1 MQVSNGTRLLS
12 LDILRGFDM
21 FFIMGSPILFKA
33 LAKITDCE
41 PFIWISSQM
50 KHCVW
55 DGFAWMDLV
64 FPLFLFISGI
74 TFPISYNKNI
84 CKPDY
89 SKKKFCKY
97 ILRRVAVLVVLGM
110 LYNGLLSTLSFS
122 ENRYCSVLG
131 RIGIA
136 WGIAA
141 FIYMG
146 ITSRIKRVLVIFA
159 ILMGYWLIF
168 LLFKAPDA
176 IPEAHYLSPEGNI
189 AGYIDRLLIPGQ
201 LYMKDLY
208 EAEGILSTIP
218 SVATAMLGMFLGD
231 YMFFSKDLP
240 LKKIRMILLV
250 GGLLVLLGWCWGMIL
265 PINKTLWSSSFVL
278 FVGGLSALLFALFYW
293 IFDVKAYC
301 SRVGLFFKVI
311 GMNSIFIYLL
321 QKIINFNDV
330 SQFFIKG
337 VCSYLPDNYDLL
349 LLGMT
354 RVALCWLILYFM
366 YKRSIFFKV

>member
-1 MQVSNGTRLLS
+1 MQALNGGRLAS

-21 FFIMGSPILFKA
+21 FFIMGSPIIFKA

-41 PFIWISSQM
+41 PFIWISVQM
-50 KHCVW
+50 KHCAW

-89 SKKKFCKY
+89 NKEAFYKH
-97 ILRRVAVLVVLGM
+97 ILKRVIVLIVLGM

-131 RIGIA
+131 RIGVA

-146 ITSRIKRVLVIFA
+146 VASKIKQLI
-159 ILMGYWLIF
+159 ILISILIGYWLVF

-176 IPEAHYLSPEGNI
+176 TLDAHYLSPEGNI
-189 AGYIDRLLIPGQ
+189 AGYMDRLLIPGR
-201 LYMKDLY
+201 LYMKNLY
-208 EAEGILSTIP
+208 EAEGVLSTIP

-231 YMFFSKDLP
+231 YMFFSKDAP
-240 LKKIRMILLV
+240 LKKTRTILLL
-250 GGLLVLLGWCWGMIL
+250 GGILMLLGWCWGMVY

-278 FVGGLSALLFALFYW
+278 FAGGLSAVLFTLFYW
-293 IFDVKAYC
+293 IFDVKMCC
-301 SRVGLFFKVI
+301 SCVGLFFKVI

-321 QKIINFNDV
+321 QKIVSFNDV

-337 VCSYLPDNYDLL
+337 ICNYLPDNYDLL
-349 LLGMT
+349 LLGLT
-354 RVALCWLILYFM
+354 RVTLCWIILYFM
-366 YKRSIFFKV
+366 YKRNIFFKV

>member
-1 MQVSNGTRLLS
+1 
-12 LDILRGFDM
+12 
-21 FFIMGSPILFKA
+21 
-33 LAKITDCE
+33 
-41 PFIWISSQM
+41 
-50 KHCVW
+50 
-55 DGFAWMDLV
+55 
-64 FPLFLFISGI
+64 
-74 TFPISYNKNI
+74 
-84 CKPDY
+84 
-89 SKKKFCKY
+89 
-97 ILRRVAVLVVLGM
+97 
-110 LYNGLLSTLSFS
+110 
-122 ENRYCSVLG
+122 
-131 RIGIA
+131 
-136 WGIAA
+136 
-141 FIYMG
+141 
-146 ITSRIKRVLVIFA
+146 
-159 ILMGYWLIF
+159 
-168 LLFKAPDA
+168 
-176 IPEAHYLSPEGNI
+176 
-189 AGYIDRLLIPGQ
+189 
-201 LYMKDLY
+201 
-208 EAEGILSTIP
+208 
-218 SVATAMLGMFLGD
+218 
-231 YMFFSKDLP
+231 
-240 LKKIRMILLV
+240 MILLV